1 MTNEATTAL
10 LCVGVP
16 CAWWGS
22 LVAISFLET
31 PLKFR
36 APGITV
42 PLALGIG
49 RLVFRALNYLESGFA
64 LVVLVGLL
72 RSATALRASSW
83 VLFAAICLV
92 LMVQGGLLRPALDR
106 RATAAPP
113 ALRRRRSREGPGA
126 ARSCHRCC
134 DGPAV
139 TTTHLRARASLVE
152 QEPNDWPPSTP
163 SDLHTF

>member
-106 RATAAPP
+106 RATALASGEPIPPSRLHLLYVGGEVAKFLALP
-113 ALRRRRSREGPGA
+113 ALAIGVATALP
-126 ARSCHRCC
+126 
-134 DGPAV
+134 
-139 TTTHLRARASLVE
+139 
-152 QEPNDWPPSTP
+152 
-163 SDLHTF
+163 